1 MKVYK
6 RNGAEQDFCLDKIIN
21 AIKKANNAVSDDGK
35 LTDEQFDKVVATV
48 EKFLEPFD
56 TVKVEDIQDL
66 VEKALMK
73 HNRYEIAKAY
83 ILFRDK
89 KQNQKLYD
97 DVDEQVLAITKGES
111 AELRGD
117 NANKHIDV
125 NSSIRDYIAGT
136 ECKSLAQKM
145 LDKSIITAHKKGW
158 LHYHDMDYS
167 PVMPLHN
174 CFSGNTKVVT
184 EYGTLPFSSFKEGE
198 TITVLDYKG
207 VRRKAIVHLFEKQPF
222 NIVTL
227 VARGKNRKVEIE
239 CTADH
244 RWMLEDG
251 SITTS
256 LKVGDRIKR
265 FERHRNTITNEEQA
279 KYWCF
284 GFIVGDGCDHYN
296 LSHVRLCGYKNQYLE
311 NFKKAGCFYNL
322 TPDFGKDACPV
333 TSHFRKQDFLNSKGW
348 KFLNAEQKAFL
359 FEGLMAADHWGE
371 NSITT
376 SDERELNL
384 IKECA
389 PIAGYVISSIKEVTR
404 NTNYKENALQYEIRF
419 ISTMKENYG
428 YVVKCIK
435 PKYKDNRP
443 QQTYCVEEPETH
455 TFTLE
460 KGVVT
465 GNCDVFNIEDML
477 DNGFMMNDTKITRPR
492 RFSTAA
498 NLAAQVNLIISGSQ
512 YGGQTFSWAP
522 LAKYVESTR
531 VDCKIELLTILSVLP
546 KWLALILKPW
556 YNKMVEVMVK
566 RDVHV
571 GIKTY
576 QYQVLCHQ
584 SSNGQTP
591 FVSNVIN
598 LREAMGEREQKD
610 LAFIIEEILKRR
622 TKGVLDKLGKPM
634 PPLFPKLLYY
644 TCDGLNVKKG
654 DPYFYLTELA
664 AKCITVRMQPDIISE
679 KKNREVKKGQM
690 IPAMGCRSFLAPVW
704 EERRYPRNTMFYWQ
718 YVTSN
723 NIQYEG
729 APGRNIDFNRK
740 IEYSV
745 LPHSDA
751 NCEIAINFRGNT
763 GWLKETTDEEVVILQ
778 PIVYGRFNMGVVTIN
793 LPHCALS
800 AVKSVKDNNM
810 DSKYLKD
817 EFYRILDERLEICHK
832 ALLTRWESV
841 KNIKA
846 KNSPILWQHGAL
858 ARLNEDDTIGDWVV
872 KHEPAF
878 TSISL
883 GYVGLYETCM
893 ALTGES
899 NTSSKGQKTSSKILQ
914 YLNKKCEEWKE
925 EDHLGYSIYGTPEE
939 ALTYK
944 FASALAKDFGLI
956 EHITDKE
963 YVVNS
968 YHVDPREDIDAF
980 LKLKIEGQYLALS
993 SGGAVSYIE
1002 TPDMQKNPEAIISV
1016 IQYMHEHIMYA
1027 EVNTKLDTCYNCGYQ
1042 GELKMIKTENGDFR
1056 FVCPVCGCDDPD
1068 KQLVTRRI
1076 CGYMG
1081 VVNAGNVNKGRGDDI
1096 FNRTLHLD
1104 SESNI
1109 RYVGNMKPTPKS
1121 CLCS

>member
-35 LTDEQFDKVVATV
+35 LTDEQFDKVVSTV

-174 CFSGNTKVVT
+174 C
-184 EYGTLPFSSFKEGE
+184 
-198 TITVLDYKG
+198 
-207 VRRKAIVHLFEKQPF
+207 
-222 NIVTL
+222 
-227 VARGKNRKVEIE
+227 
-239 CTADH
+239 
-244 RWMLEDG
+244 
-251 SITTS
+251 
-256 LKVGDRIKR
+256 
-265 FERHRNTITNEEQA
+265 
-279 KYWCF
+279 
-284 GFIVGDGCDHYN
+284 
-296 LSHVRLCGYKNQYLE
+296 
-311 NFKKAGCFYNL
+311 
-322 TPDFGKDACPV
+322 
-333 TSHFRKQDFLNSKGW
+333 
-348 KFLNAEQKAFL
+348 
-359 FEGLMAADHWGE
+359 
-371 NSITT
+371 
-376 SDERELNL
+376 
-384 IKECA
+384 
-389 PIAGYVISSIKEVTR
+389 
-404 NTNYKENALQYEIRF
+404 
-419 ISTMKENYG
+419 
-428 YVVKCIK
+428 
-435 PKYKDNRP
+435 
-443 QQTYCVEEPETH
+443 
-455 TFTLE
+455 
-460 KGVVT
+460 
-465 GNCDVFNIEDML
+465 DVFNIEDML

-498 NLAAQVNLIISGSQ
+498 NLAAQINLIISGSQ

-531 VDCKIELLTILSVLP
+531 VDCKIELLSILSVLP
-546 KWLALILKPW
+546 KWFAFILKPW

-566 RDVHV
+566 RDIHV

-598 LREAMGEREQKD
+598 LREAIGEQEQKD

-690 IPAMGCRSFLAPVW
+690 IPCMGCRSFLAPIW
-704 EERRYPRNTMFYWQ
+704 EERRYPRNTKFYWQ

-745 LPHSDA
+745 LPHFDA
-751 NCEIAINFRGNT
+751 NCDIAINFRGNT
-763 GWLKETTDEEVVILQ
+763 GWLKETTDEEVVVLQ
-778 PIVYGRFNMGVVTIN
+778 PIVYGRFNMGVVTVN

-858 ARLNEDDTIGDWVV
+858 ARLDEEDTIGDWVM

-899 NTSSKGQKTSSKILQ
+899 NTSVKGQKTSSKILQ

-1002 TPDMQKNPEAIISV
+1002 TPDMQKNPEAIIVV
-1016 IQYMHEHIMYA
+1016 IQYIHEHIMYA

-1104 SESNI
+1104 SECNI
-1109 RYVGNMKPTPKS
+1109 RYVGNMKPIPKS

>member
-35 LTDEQFDKVVATV
+35 LTDEQFDKVVSTV

-89 KQNQKLYD
+89 KQNQKIYD

-174 CFSGNTKVVT
+174 C
-184 EYGTLPFSSFKEGE
+184 
-198 TITVLDYKG
+198 
-207 VRRKAIVHLFEKQPF
+207 
-222 NIVTL
+222 
-227 VARGKNRKVEIE
+227 
-239 CTADH
+239 
-244 RWMLEDG
+244 
-251 SITTS
+251 
-256 LKVGDRIKR
+256 
-265 FERHRNTITNEEQA
+265 
-279 KYWCF
+279 
-284 GFIVGDGCDHYN
+284 
-296 LSHVRLCGYKNQYLE
+296 
-311 NFKKAGCFYNL
+311 
-322 TPDFGKDACPV
+322 
-333 TSHFRKQDFLNSKGW
+333 
-348 KFLNAEQKAFL
+348 
-359 FEGLMAADHWGE
+359 
-371 NSITT
+371 
-376 SDERELNL
+376 
-384 IKECA
+384 
-389 PIAGYVISSIKEVTR
+389 
-404 NTNYKENALQYEIRF
+404 
-419 ISTMKENYG
+419 
-428 YVVKCIK
+428 
-435 PKYKDNRP
+435 
-443 QQTYCVEEPETH
+443 
-455 TFTLE
+455 
-460 KGVVT
+460 
-465 GNCDVFNIEDML
+465 DVFNIEDML

-498 NLAAQVNLIISGSQ
+498 NLAAQINLIISGSQ

-531 VDCKIELLTILSVLP
+531 VDCKIELLSILSVLP
-546 KWLALILKPW
+546 KWLAFILKPW

-566 RDVHV
+566 RDIHV

-690 IPAMGCRSFLAPVW
+690 IPCMGCRSFLAPIW
-704 EERRYPRNTMFYWQ
+704 EERRYPRNTKFYWQ

-745 LPHSDA
+745 LPHFDA
-751 NCEIAINFRGNT
+751 NCDIAINFRGNT
-763 GWLKETTDEEVVILQ
+763 GWLKETTDEEVVVLQ

-858 ARLNEDDTIGDWVV
+858 ARLDEEDTIGDWVM

-899 NTSSKGQKTSSKILQ
+899 NTSVKGQKTSSKILQ

-1002 TPDMQKNPEAIISV
+1002 TPDMQKNPEAIIVV
-1016 IQYMHEHIMYA
+1016 IQYIHEHIMYA

-1104 SESNI
+1104 SECNI
-1109 RYVGNMKPTPKS
+1109 RYVGNIKPIPKS

>member
-174 CFSGNTKVVT
+174 C
-184 EYGTLPFSSFKEGE
+184 
-198 TITVLDYKG
+198 
-207 VRRKAIVHLFEKQPF
+207 
-222 NIVTL
+222 
-227 VARGKNRKVEIE
+227 
-239 CTADH
+239 
-244 RWMLEDG
+244 
-251 SITTS
+251 
-256 LKVGDRIKR
+256 
-265 FERHRNTITNEEQA
+265 
-279 KYWCF
+279 
-284 GFIVGDGCDHYN
+284 
-296 LSHVRLCGYKNQYLE
+296 
-311 NFKKAGCFYNL
+311 
-322 TPDFGKDACPV
+322 
-333 TSHFRKQDFLNSKGW
+333 
-348 KFLNAEQKAFL
+348 
-359 FEGLMAADHWGE
+359 
-371 NSITT
+371 
-376 SDERELNL
+376 
-384 IKECA
+384 
-389 PIAGYVISSIKEVTR
+389 
-404 NTNYKENALQYEIRF
+404 
-419 ISTMKENYG
+419 
-428 YVVKCIK
+428 
-435 PKYKDNRP
+435 
-443 QQTYCVEEPETH
+443 
-455 TFTLE
+455 
-460 KGVVT
+460 
-465 GNCDVFNIEDML
+465 DVFNIEDML

-498 NLAAQVNLIISGSQ
+498 NLAAQINLIISGSQ

-546 KWLALILKPW
+546 KWLAFILKPW
-556 YNKMVEVMVK
+556 YNKMAEVMVK

-598 LREAMGEREQKD
+598 LREAMGEQEQKD

-690 IPAMGCRSFLAPVW
+690 IPCMGCRSFLAPIW
-704 EERRYPRNTMFYWQ
+704 EERRYPRSTKFYWQ

-745 LPHSDA
+745 LPHFDA

-858 ARLNEDDTIGDWVV
+858 ARLNEEDTIGDWVM

-899 NTSSKGQKTSSKILQ
+899 NTSAKGQKTSSKILQ

-980 LKLKIEGQYLALS
+980 LKLNIEGQYLALS

-1002 TPDMQKNPEAIISV
+1002 TPDMQRNPEAIISV

-1109 RYVGNMKPTPKS
+1109 RYVGNMKPIPKS

>member
-174 CFSGNTKVVT
+174 C
-184 EYGTLPFSSFKEGE
+184 
-198 TITVLDYKG
+198 
-207 VRRKAIVHLFEKQPF
+207 
-222 NIVTL
+222 
-227 VARGKNRKVEIE
+227 
-239 CTADH
+239 
-244 RWMLEDG
+244 
-251 SITTS
+251 
-256 LKVGDRIKR
+256 
-265 FERHRNTITNEEQA
+265 
-279 KYWCF
+279 
-284 GFIVGDGCDHYN
+284 
-296 LSHVRLCGYKNQYLE
+296 
-311 NFKKAGCFYNL
+311 
-322 TPDFGKDACPV
+322 
-333 TSHFRKQDFLNSKGW
+333 
-348 KFLNAEQKAFL
+348 
-359 FEGLMAADHWGE
+359 
-371 NSITT
+371 
-376 SDERELNL
+376 
-384 IKECA
+384 
-389 PIAGYVISSIKEVTR
+389 
-404 NTNYKENALQYEIRF
+404 
-419 ISTMKENYG
+419 
-428 YVVKCIK
+428 
-435 PKYKDNRP
+435 
-443 QQTYCVEEPETH
+443 
-455 TFTLE
+455 
-460 KGVVT
+460 
-465 GNCDVFNIEDML
+465 DVFNIEDML

-498 NLAAQVNLIISGSQ
+498 NLAAQINLIISGSQ

-546 KWLALILKPW
+546 KWLAFILKPW

-566 RDVHV
+566 RDIHV

-598 LREAMGEREQKD
+598 LREAMGEQEQKD

-690 IPAMGCRSFLAPVW
+690 IPCMGCRSFLAPIW
-704 EERRYPRNTMFYWQ
+704 EERRYSRNTKFYWQ

-763 GWLKETTDEEVVILQ
+763 GWLKETTDEEVVVLQ
-778 PIVYGRFNMGVVTIN
+778 PIVYGRFNMGVVTVN

-810 DSKYLKD
+810 DPKYLKD

-858 ARLNEDDTIGDWVV
+858 ARLDEDDTIGDWVM

-899 NTSSKGQKTSSKILQ
+899 NTSVKGQKTSSKILQ

-1002 TPDMQKNPEAIISV
+1002 TPDMQRNPEAIISV

-1109 RYVGNMKPTPKS
+1109 RYVGNIKPITKS

>member
-174 CFSGNTKVVT
+174 C
-184 EYGTLPFSSFKEGE
+184 
-198 TITVLDYKG
+198 
-207 VRRKAIVHLFEKQPF
+207 
-222 NIVTL
+222 
-227 VARGKNRKVEIE
+227 
-239 CTADH
+239 
-244 RWMLEDG
+244 
-251 SITTS
+251 
-256 LKVGDRIKR
+256 
-265 FERHRNTITNEEQA
+265 
-279 KYWCF
+279 
-284 GFIVGDGCDHYN
+284 
-296 LSHVRLCGYKNQYLE
+296 
-311 NFKKAGCFYNL
+311 
-322 TPDFGKDACPV
+322 
-333 TSHFRKQDFLNSKGW
+333 
-348 KFLNAEQKAFL
+348 
-359 FEGLMAADHWGE
+359 
-371 NSITT
+371 
-376 SDERELNL
+376 
-384 IKECA
+384 
-389 PIAGYVISSIKEVTR
+389 
-404 NTNYKENALQYEIRF
+404 
-419 ISTMKENYG
+419 
-428 YVVKCIK
+428 
-435 PKYKDNRP
+435 
-443 QQTYCVEEPETH
+443 
-455 TFTLE
+455 
-460 KGVVT
+460 
-465 GNCDVFNIEDML
+465 DVFNIEDML

-498 NLAAQVNLIISGSQ
+498 NLAAQINLIISGSQ

-531 VDCKIELLTILSVLP
+531 VDCKIELLSILSVLP
-546 KWLALILKPW
+546 KWLAFILKPW
-556 YNKMVEVMVK
+556 YSKMVEVMVK
-566 RDVHV
+566 RDIHV

-598 LREAMGEREQKD
+598 LREAMGEQEQKD

-690 IPAMGCRSFLAPVW
+690 IPCMGCRSFLAPIW
-704 EERRYPRNTMFYWQ
+704 EERRYPRSTKFYWQ

-745 LPHSDA
+745 LPHFDA

-778 PIVYGRFNMGVVTIN
+778 PIVYGRFNMGVVTVN

-858 ARLNEDDTIGDWVV
+858 ARLNEEDTIGDWVM

-899 NTSSKGQKTSSKILQ
+899 NTSVKGQKTSSKILQ

-1002 TPDMQKNPEAIISV
+1002 TPDMQKNPEAIVVV
-1016 IQYMHEHIMYA
+1016 IQYIHEHIMYA

-1104 SESNI
+1104 SECNI
-1109 RYVGNMKPTPKS
+1109 RYVGNMKPIPKS

>member
-174 CFSGNTKVVT
+174 C
-184 EYGTLPFSSFKEGE
+184 
-198 TITVLDYKG
+198 
-207 VRRKAIVHLFEKQPF
+207 
-222 NIVTL
+222 
-227 VARGKNRKVEIE
+227 
-239 CTADH
+239 
-244 RWMLEDG
+244 
-251 SITTS
+251 
-256 LKVGDRIKR
+256 
-265 FERHRNTITNEEQA
+265 
-279 KYWCF
+279 
-284 GFIVGDGCDHYN
+284 
-296 LSHVRLCGYKNQYLE
+296 
-311 NFKKAGCFYNL
+311 
-322 TPDFGKDACPV
+322 
-333 TSHFRKQDFLNSKGW
+333 
-348 KFLNAEQKAFL
+348 
-359 FEGLMAADHWGE
+359 
-371 NSITT
+371 
-376 SDERELNL
+376 
-384 IKECA
+384 
-389 PIAGYVISSIKEVTR
+389 
-404 NTNYKENALQYEIRF
+404 
-419 ISTMKENYG
+419 
-428 YVVKCIK
+428 
-435 PKYKDNRP
+435 
-443 QQTYCVEEPETH
+443 
-455 TFTLE
+455 
-460 KGVVT
+460 
-465 GNCDVFNIEDML
+465 DVFNIEDML

-498 NLAAQVNLIISGSQ
+498 NLAAQINLIISGSQ

-531 VDCKIELLTILSVLP
+531 VDCKIELLSILSVLP
-546 KWLALILKPW
+546 KWLAFILKPW

-566 RDVHV
+566 RDIHV

-690 IPAMGCRSFLAPVW
+690 IPCMGCRSFLAPIW
-704 EERRYPRNTMFYWQ
+704 EERRYPRNTKFYWQ

-729 APGRNIDFNRK
+729 APGRNIDFSRK
-740 IEYSV
+740 LEYGY
-745 LPHSDA
+745 LPSYDA

-763 GWLKETTDEEVVILQ
+763 GWLKETTDEEVVVLQ
-778 PIVYGRFNMGVVTIN
+778 PIVYGRFNMGVVTVN

-858 ARLNEDDTIGDWVV
+858 ARLDEEDTIGDWVM

-899 NTSSKGQKTSSKILQ
+899 NTSVKGQKTSSKILQ

-1002 TPDMQKNPEAIISV
+1002 TPDMQKNPEAIIVV
-1016 IQYMHEHIMYA
+1016 IQYIHEHIMYA

-1068 KQLVTRRI
+1068 KHLVT
-1076 CGYMG
+1076 
-1081 VVNAGNVNKGRGDDI
+1081 
-1096 FNRTLHLD
+1096 
-1104 SESNI
+1104 S
-1109 RYVGNMKPTPKS
+1109 
-1121 CLCS
+1121 

>member
-174 CFSGNTKVVT
+174 C
-184 EYGTLPFSSFKEGE
+184 
-198 TITVLDYKG
+198 
-207 VRRKAIVHLFEKQPF
+207 
-222 NIVTL
+222 
-227 VARGKNRKVEIE
+227 
-239 CTADH
+239 
-244 RWMLEDG
+244 
-251 SITTS
+251 
-256 LKVGDRIKR
+256 
-265 FERHRNTITNEEQA
+265 
-279 KYWCF
+279 
-284 GFIVGDGCDHYN
+284 
-296 LSHVRLCGYKNQYLE
+296 
-311 NFKKAGCFYNL
+311 
-322 TPDFGKDACPV
+322 
-333 TSHFRKQDFLNSKGW
+333 
-348 KFLNAEQKAFL
+348 
-359 FEGLMAADHWGE
+359 
-371 NSITT
+371 
-376 SDERELNL
+376 
-384 IKECA
+384 
-389 PIAGYVISSIKEVTR
+389 
-404 NTNYKENALQYEIRF
+404 
-419 ISTMKENYG
+419 
-428 YVVKCIK
+428 
-435 PKYKDNRP
+435 
-443 QQTYCVEEPETH
+443 
-455 TFTLE
+455 
-460 KGVVT
+460 
-465 GNCDVFNIEDML
+465 DVFNIEDML

-498 NLAAQVNLIISGSQ
+498 NLAAQINLIISGSQ

-531 VDCKIELLTILSVLP
+531 VDCKIELLSILSVLP
-546 KWLALILKPW
+546 KWFAFILKPW

-566 RDVHV
+566 RDIHV

-598 LREAMGEREQKD
+598 LREAMGEQEQKD

-690 IPAMGCRSFLAPVW
+690 IPCMGCRSFLSAIW
-704 EERRYPRNTMFYWQ
+704 EERRYPRSTKFYWQ

-745 LPHSDA
+745 LPHFDA

-763 GWLKETTDEEVVILQ
+763 GWLKEMTDEEVVVLQ

-858 ARLNEDDTIGDWVV
+858 ARLNEEDTIGDWVM

-899 NTSSKGQKTSSKILQ
+899 NTSVKGQKTSSKILQ

-963 YVVNS
+963 YIVNS

-980 LKLKIEGQYLALS
+980 LKLNIEGQYLALS

-1002 TPDMQKNPEAIISV
+1002 TPDMQRNPEAIISV

-1109 RYVGNMKPTPKS
+1109 RYVGNMKPIPKS

>member
-174 CFSGNTKVVT
+174 C
-184 EYGTLPFSSFKEGE
+184 
-198 TITVLDYKG
+198 
-207 VRRKAIVHLFEKQPF
+207 
-222 NIVTL
+222 
-227 VARGKNRKVEIE
+227 
-239 CTADH
+239 
-244 RWMLEDG
+244 
-251 SITTS
+251 
-256 LKVGDRIKR
+256 
-265 FERHRNTITNEEQA
+265 
-279 KYWCF
+279 
-284 GFIVGDGCDHYN
+284 
-296 LSHVRLCGYKNQYLE
+296 
-311 NFKKAGCFYNL
+311 
-322 TPDFGKDACPV
+322 
-333 TSHFRKQDFLNSKGW
+333 
-348 KFLNAEQKAFL
+348 
-359 FEGLMAADHWGE
+359 
-371 NSITT
+371 
-376 SDERELNL
+376 
-384 IKECA
+384 
-389 PIAGYVISSIKEVTR
+389 
-404 NTNYKENALQYEIRF
+404 
-419 ISTMKENYG
+419 
-428 YVVKCIK
+428 
-435 PKYKDNRP
+435 
-443 QQTYCVEEPETH
+443 
-455 TFTLE
+455 
-460 KGVVT
+460 
-465 GNCDVFNIEDML
+465 DVFNIEDML

-498 NLAAQVNLIISGSQ
+498 NLAAQINLIISGSQ

-531 VDCKIELLTILSVLP
+531 VDCKIELLSILSVLP
-546 KWLALILKPW
+546 KWFAFILKPW

-566 RDVHV
+566 RDIHV

-598 LREAMGEREQKD
+598 LREAMGELEQKD

-858 ARLNEDDTIGDWVV
+858 ARLNEDDTIGDWVM

-963 YVVNS
+963 YIVNS

-1002 TPDMQKNPEAIISV
+1002 TSDMQKNPEAIISV
-1016 IQYMHEHIMYA
+1016 IQYMHDHIMYA

>member
-174 CFSGNTKVVT
+174 C
-184 EYGTLPFSSFKEGE
+184 
-198 TITVLDYKG
+198 
-207 VRRKAIVHLFEKQPF
+207 
-222 NIVTL
+222 
-227 VARGKNRKVEIE
+227 
-239 CTADH
+239 
-244 RWMLEDG
+244 
-251 SITTS
+251 
-256 LKVGDRIKR
+256 
-265 FERHRNTITNEEQA
+265 
-279 KYWCF
+279 
-284 GFIVGDGCDHYN
+284 
-296 LSHVRLCGYKNQYLE
+296 
-311 NFKKAGCFYNL
+311 
-322 TPDFGKDACPV
+322 
-333 TSHFRKQDFLNSKGW
+333 
-348 KFLNAEQKAFL
+348 
-359 FEGLMAADHWGE
+359 
-371 NSITT
+371 
-376 SDERELNL
+376 
-384 IKECA
+384 
-389 PIAGYVISSIKEVTR
+389 
-404 NTNYKENALQYEIRF
+404 
-419 ISTMKENYG
+419 
-428 YVVKCIK
+428 
-435 PKYKDNRP
+435 
-443 QQTYCVEEPETH
+443 
-455 TFTLE
+455 
-460 KGVVT
+460 
-465 GNCDVFNIEDML
+465 DVFNIEDML

-498 NLAAQVNLIISGSQ
+498 NLAAQINLIISGSQ

-598 LREAMGEREQKD
+598 LREAMGELEQKD

-858 ARLNEDDTIGDWVV
+858 ARLNEDDTIGDWVM

-963 YVVNS
+963 YIVNS

-1002 TPDMQKNPEAIISV
+1002 TSDMQKNPEAIISV
-1016 IQYMHEHIMYA
+1016 IQYMHDHIMYA

>member
-174 CFSGNTKVVT
+174 C
-184 EYGTLPFSSFKEGE
+184 
-198 TITVLDYKG
+198 
-207 VRRKAIVHLFEKQPF
+207 
-222 NIVTL
+222 
-227 VARGKNRKVEIE
+227 
-239 CTADH
+239 
-244 RWMLEDG
+244 
-251 SITTS
+251 
-256 LKVGDRIKR
+256 
-265 FERHRNTITNEEQA
+265 
-279 KYWCF
+279 
-284 GFIVGDGCDHYN
+284 
-296 LSHVRLCGYKNQYLE
+296 
-311 NFKKAGCFYNL
+311 
-322 TPDFGKDACPV
+322 
-333 TSHFRKQDFLNSKGW
+333 
-348 KFLNAEQKAFL
+348 
-359 FEGLMAADHWGE
+359 
-371 NSITT
+371 
-376 SDERELNL
+376 
-384 IKECA
+384 
-389 PIAGYVISSIKEVTR
+389 
-404 NTNYKENALQYEIRF
+404 
-419 ISTMKENYG
+419 
-428 YVVKCIK
+428 
-435 PKYKDNRP
+435 
-443 QQTYCVEEPETH
+443 
-455 TFTLE
+455 
-460 KGVVT
+460 
-465 GNCDVFNIEDML
+465 DVFNIEDML

-498 NLAAQVNLIISGSQ
+498 NLAAQINLIISGSQ

-531 VDCKIELLTILSVLP
+531 VDCKIELLSILSVLP
-546 KWLALILKPW
+546 KWFAFILKPW

-598 LREAMGEREQKD
+598 LREAMGEQEQKD

-690 IPAMGCRSFLAPVW
+690 IPCMGCRSFLAPIW
-704 EERRYPRNTMFYWQ
+704 EERRYPRNTKFYWQ

-858 ARLNEDDTIGDWVV
+858 ARLNEEDTIGDWVM

-899 NTSSKGQKTSSKILQ
+899 NTSAKGQKTSSKILQ

-1002 TPDMQKNPEAIISV
+1002 TPDMQKNPEAIVVV
-1016 IQYMHEHIMYA
+1016 IQYIHEHIMYA

-1104 SESNI
+1104 SECNI
-1109 RYVGNMKPTPKS
+1109 RYVGNMKPIPKS

>member
-174 CFSGNTKVVT
+174 C
-184 EYGTLPFSSFKEGE
+184 
-198 TITVLDYKG
+198 
-207 VRRKAIVHLFEKQPF
+207 
-222 NIVTL
+222 
-227 VARGKNRKVEIE
+227 
-239 CTADH
+239 
-244 RWMLEDG
+244 
-251 SITTS
+251 
-256 LKVGDRIKR
+256 
-265 FERHRNTITNEEQA
+265 
-279 KYWCF
+279 
-284 GFIVGDGCDHYN
+284 
-296 LSHVRLCGYKNQYLE
+296 
-311 NFKKAGCFYNL
+311 
-322 TPDFGKDACPV
+322 
-333 TSHFRKQDFLNSKGW
+333 
-348 KFLNAEQKAFL
+348 
-359 FEGLMAADHWGE
+359 
-371 NSITT
+371 
-376 SDERELNL
+376 
-384 IKECA
+384 
-389 PIAGYVISSIKEVTR
+389 
-404 NTNYKENALQYEIRF
+404 
-419 ISTMKENYG
+419 
-428 YVVKCIK
+428 
-435 PKYKDNRP
+435 
-443 QQTYCVEEPETH
+443 
-455 TFTLE
+455 
-460 KGVVT
+460 
-465 GNCDVFNIEDML
+465 DVFNIEDML

-498 NLAAQVNLIISGSQ
+498 NLAAQINLIISGSQ

-531 VDCKIELLTILSVLP
+531 VDCKIELLSILSVLP
-546 KWLALILKPW
+546 KWFAFILKPW

-690 IPAMGCRSFLAPVW
+690 IPCMGCRSFLAPIW
-704 EERRYPRNTMFYWQ
+704 EERRYSRNTKFYWQ

-832 ALLTRWESV
+832 ALLTRWESI

-858 ARLNEDDTIGDWVV
+858 ARLNEEDTIGDWVM

-899 NTSSKGQKTSSKILQ
+899 NTSAKGQKTSSKILQ

-1002 TPDMQKNPEAIISV
+1002 TPDMQKNPEAIVVV
-1016 IQYMHEHIMYA
+1016 IQYIHEHIMYA

-1104 SESNI
+1104 SECNI
-1109 RYVGNMKPTPKS
+1109 RYVGNMKPIPKS

>member
-35 LTDEQFDKVVATV
+35 LTDEQFDKVVSTV

-174 CFSGNTKVVT
+174 C
-184 EYGTLPFSSFKEGE
+184 
-198 TITVLDYKG
+198 
-207 VRRKAIVHLFEKQPF
+207 
-222 NIVTL
+222 
-227 VARGKNRKVEIE
+227 
-239 CTADH
+239 
-244 RWMLEDG
+244 
-251 SITTS
+251 
-256 LKVGDRIKR
+256 
-265 FERHRNTITNEEQA
+265 
-279 KYWCF
+279 
-284 GFIVGDGCDHYN
+284 
-296 LSHVRLCGYKNQYLE
+296 
-311 NFKKAGCFYNL
+311 
-322 TPDFGKDACPV
+322 
-333 TSHFRKQDFLNSKGW
+333 
-348 KFLNAEQKAFL
+348 
-359 FEGLMAADHWGE
+359 
-371 NSITT
+371 
-376 SDERELNL
+376 
-384 IKECA
+384 
-389 PIAGYVISSIKEVTR
+389 
-404 NTNYKENALQYEIRF
+404 
-419 ISTMKENYG
+419 
-428 YVVKCIK
+428 
-435 PKYKDNRP
+435 
-443 QQTYCVEEPETH
+443 
-455 TFTLE
+455 
-460 KGVVT
+460 
-465 GNCDVFNIEDML
+465 DVFNIEDML

-498 NLAAQVNLIISGSQ
+498 NLAAQINLIISGSQ

-531 VDCKIELLTILSVLP
+531 VDCKIELLSILSVLP
-546 KWLALILKPW
+546 KWLAFILKPW

-566 RDVHV
+566 RDIHV

-598 LREAMGEREQKD
+598 LREAMGEQEQKD

-690 IPAMGCRSFLAPVW
+690 IPCMGCRSFLAPIW
-704 EERRYPRNTMFYWQ
+704 EERRYPRNTKFYWQ

-745 LPHSDA
+745 LPHFDA
-751 NCEIAINFRGNT
+751 NCDIAINFRGNT
-763 GWLKETTDEEVVILQ
+763 GWLKETTDEEVVVLQ
-778 PIVYGRFNMGVVTIN
+778 PIVYGRFNMGVVTVN

-858 ARLNEDDTIGDWVV
+858 ARLDEEDTIGDWVM

-899 NTSSKGQKTSSKILQ
+899 NTSVKGQKTSSKILQ
-914 YLNKKCEEWKE
+914 YLNNKCEEWKE

-1002 TPDMQKNPEAIISV
+1002 TPDMQKNPEAIIVV
-1016 IQYMHEHIMYA
+1016 IQYIHEHIMYA

-1104 SESNI
+1104 SECNI
-1109 RYVGNMKPTPKS
+1109 RYVGNMKPIPKS

>member
-174 CFSGNTKVVT
+174 C
-184 EYGTLPFSSFKEGE
+184 
-198 TITVLDYKG
+198 
-207 VRRKAIVHLFEKQPF
+207 
-222 NIVTL
+222 
-227 VARGKNRKVEIE
+227 
-239 CTADH
+239 
-244 RWMLEDG
+244 
-251 SITTS
+251 
-256 LKVGDRIKR
+256 
-265 FERHRNTITNEEQA
+265 
-279 KYWCF
+279 
-284 GFIVGDGCDHYN
+284 
-296 LSHVRLCGYKNQYLE
+296 
-311 NFKKAGCFYNL
+311 
-322 TPDFGKDACPV
+322 
-333 TSHFRKQDFLNSKGW
+333 
-348 KFLNAEQKAFL
+348 
-359 FEGLMAADHWGE
+359 
-371 NSITT
+371 
-376 SDERELNL
+376 
-384 IKECA
+384 
-389 PIAGYVISSIKEVTR
+389 
-404 NTNYKENALQYEIRF
+404 
-419 ISTMKENYG
+419 
-428 YVVKCIK
+428 
-435 PKYKDNRP
+435 
-443 QQTYCVEEPETH
+443 
-455 TFTLE
+455 
-460 KGVVT
+460 
-465 GNCDVFNIEDML
+465 DVFNIEDML

-498 NLAAQVNLIISGSQ
+498 NLAAQINLIISGSQ

-531 VDCKIELLTILSVLP
+531 VDCKIELLSILSVLP
-546 KWLALILKPW
+546 KWFAFILKPW

-690 IPAMGCRSFLAPVW
+690 IPCMGCRSFLAPIW
-704 EERRYPRNTMFYWQ
+704 EERRYPRNTKFYWQ

-858 ARLNEDDTIGDWVV
+858 ARLDEEDTIGDWVM

-899 NTSSKGQKTSSKILQ
+899 NTSVKGQKTSSKILQ

-944 FASALAKDFGLI
+944 FASAIAKDFGLI

-1002 TPDMQKNPEAIISV
+1002 TPDMQKNPEAIVVV
-1016 IQYMHEHIMYA
+1016 IQYIHEHIMYA

-1104 SESNI
+1104 SECNI
-1109 RYVGNMKPTPKS
+1109 RYVGNMKPIPKS

>member
-174 CFSGNTKVVT
+174 C
-184 EYGTLPFSSFKEGE
+184 
-198 TITVLDYKG
+198 
-207 VRRKAIVHLFEKQPF
+207 
-222 NIVTL
+222 
-227 VARGKNRKVEIE
+227 
-239 CTADH
+239 
-244 RWMLEDG
+244 
-251 SITTS
+251 
-256 LKVGDRIKR
+256 
-265 FERHRNTITNEEQA
+265 
-279 KYWCF
+279 
-284 GFIVGDGCDHYN
+284 
-296 LSHVRLCGYKNQYLE
+296 
-311 NFKKAGCFYNL
+311 
-322 TPDFGKDACPV
+322 
-333 TSHFRKQDFLNSKGW
+333 
-348 KFLNAEQKAFL
+348 
-359 FEGLMAADHWGE
+359 
-371 NSITT
+371 
-376 SDERELNL
+376 
-384 IKECA
+384 
-389 PIAGYVISSIKEVTR
+389 
-404 NTNYKENALQYEIRF
+404 
-419 ISTMKENYG
+419 
-428 YVVKCIK
+428 
-435 PKYKDNRP
+435 
-443 QQTYCVEEPETH
+443 
-455 TFTLE
+455 
-460 KGVVT
+460 
-465 GNCDVFNIEDML
+465 DVFNIEDML

-498 NLAAQVNLIISGSQ
+498 NLAAQINLIISGSQ

-531 VDCKIELLTILSVLP
+531 VDCKIELLSILSVLP
-546 KWLALILKPW
+546 KWFAFILKPW

-566 RDVHV
+566 RDIHV

-598 LREAMGEREQKD
+598 LREAMGEQEQKD

-704 EERRYPRNTMFYWQ
+704 EERRYPRSTKFYWQ

-745 LPHSDA
+745 LPHFDA

-763 GWLKETTDEEVVILQ
+763 GWLKEMTDEEVVVLQ

-858 ARLNEDDTIGDWVV
+858 ARLNEEDTIGDWVM

-899 NTSSKGQKTSSKILQ
+899 NTSVKGQKTSSKILQ

-963 YVVNS
+963 YIVNS

-980 LKLKIEGQYLALS
+980 LKLNIEGQYLALS

-1016 IQYMHEHIMYA
+1016 IQYMHDHIMYA

>member
-35 LTDEQFDKVVATV
+35 LTDEQFDKVVSTV

-174 CFSGNTKVVT
+174 C
-184 EYGTLPFSSFKEGE
+184 
-198 TITVLDYKG
+198 
-207 VRRKAIVHLFEKQPF
+207 
-222 NIVTL
+222 
-227 VARGKNRKVEIE
+227 
-239 CTADH
+239 
-244 RWMLEDG
+244 
-251 SITTS
+251 
-256 LKVGDRIKR
+256 
-265 FERHRNTITNEEQA
+265 
-279 KYWCF
+279 
-284 GFIVGDGCDHYN
+284 
-296 LSHVRLCGYKNQYLE
+296 
-311 NFKKAGCFYNL
+311 
-322 TPDFGKDACPV
+322 
-333 TSHFRKQDFLNSKGW
+333 
-348 KFLNAEQKAFL
+348 
-359 FEGLMAADHWGE
+359 
-371 NSITT
+371 
-376 SDERELNL
+376 
-384 IKECA
+384 
-389 PIAGYVISSIKEVTR
+389 
-404 NTNYKENALQYEIRF
+404 
-419 ISTMKENYG
+419 
-428 YVVKCIK
+428 
-435 PKYKDNRP
+435 
-443 QQTYCVEEPETH
+443 
-455 TFTLE
+455 
-460 KGVVT
+460 
-465 GNCDVFNIEDML
+465 DVFNIEDML

-498 NLAAQVNLIISGSQ
+498 NLAAQINLIISGSQ

-546 KWLALILKPW
+546 KWLAFILKPW

-566 RDVHV
+566 RDIHV

-690 IPAMGCRSFLAPVW
+690 IPCMGCRSFLAPIW
-704 EERRYPRNTMFYWQ
+704 EERRYPRNTKFYWQ

-745 LPHSDA
+745 LPHFDA
-751 NCEIAINFRGNT
+751 NCDIAINFRGNT

-858 ARLNEDDTIGDWVV
+858 ARLDEEDTIGDWVM

-899 NTSSKGQKTSSKILQ
+899 NTSVKGQKTSSKILQ

-1002 TPDMQKNPEAIISV
+1002 TPDMQKNPEAIIVV
-1016 IQYMHEHIMYA
+1016 IQYIHEHIMYA

-1104 SESNI
+1104 SECNI
-1109 RYVGNMKPTPKS
+1109 RYVGNMKPIPKS

>member
-174 CFSGNTKVVT
+174 C
-184 EYGTLPFSSFKEGE
+184 
-198 TITVLDYKG
+198 
-207 VRRKAIVHLFEKQPF
+207 
-222 NIVTL
+222 
-227 VARGKNRKVEIE
+227 
-239 CTADH
+239 
-244 RWMLEDG
+244 
-251 SITTS
+251 
-256 LKVGDRIKR
+256 
-265 FERHRNTITNEEQA
+265 
-279 KYWCF
+279 
-284 GFIVGDGCDHYN
+284 
-296 LSHVRLCGYKNQYLE
+296 
-311 NFKKAGCFYNL
+311 
-322 TPDFGKDACPV
+322 
-333 TSHFRKQDFLNSKGW
+333 
-348 KFLNAEQKAFL
+348 
-359 FEGLMAADHWGE
+359 
-371 NSITT
+371 
-376 SDERELNL
+376 
-384 IKECA
+384 
-389 PIAGYVISSIKEVTR
+389 
-404 NTNYKENALQYEIRF
+404 
-419 ISTMKENYG
+419 
-428 YVVKCIK
+428 
-435 PKYKDNRP
+435 
-443 QQTYCVEEPETH
+443 
-455 TFTLE
+455 
-460 KGVVT
+460 
-465 GNCDVFNIEDML
+465 DVFNIEDML

-498 NLAAQVNLIISGSQ
+498 NLAAQINLIISGSQ

-531 VDCKIELLTILSVLP
+531 VDCKIELLSILSVLP
-546 KWLALILKPW
+546 KWFAFILKPW

-566 RDVHV
+566 RDIHV

-690 IPAMGCRSFLAPVW
+690 IPCMGCRSFLAPIW
-704 EERRYPRNTMFYWQ
+704 EERRYPRSTKFYWQ

-745 LPHSDA
+745 LPHFDA

-763 GWLKETTDEEVVILQ
+763 GWLKETTDEEVVVLQ
-778 PIVYGRFNMGVVTIN
+778 PIVYGRFNMGVVTVN

-858 ARLNEDDTIGDWVV
+858 ARLNEDDTIGDWVM

-899 NTSSKGQKTSSKILQ
+899 NTSVKGQKTSSKILQ

-1002 TPDMQKNPEAIISV
+1002 TPDMQRNPEAIISV

-1042 GELKMIKTENGDFR
+1042 GELEMVKTENGDFR

-1109 RYVGNMKPTPKS
+1109 RYVGNMKPIPKS

>member
-35 LTDEQFDKVVATV
+35 LTDEQFDKVVSTV

-174 CFSGNTKVVT
+174 C
-184 EYGTLPFSSFKEGE
+184 
-198 TITVLDYKG
+198 
-207 VRRKAIVHLFEKQPF
+207 
-222 NIVTL
+222 
-227 VARGKNRKVEIE
+227 
-239 CTADH
+239 
-244 RWMLEDG
+244 
-251 SITTS
+251 
-256 LKVGDRIKR
+256 
-265 FERHRNTITNEEQA
+265 
-279 KYWCF
+279 
-284 GFIVGDGCDHYN
+284 
-296 LSHVRLCGYKNQYLE
+296 
-311 NFKKAGCFYNL
+311 
-322 TPDFGKDACPV
+322 
-333 TSHFRKQDFLNSKGW
+333 
-348 KFLNAEQKAFL
+348 
-359 FEGLMAADHWGE
+359 
-371 NSITT
+371 
-376 SDERELNL
+376 
-384 IKECA
+384 
-389 PIAGYVISSIKEVTR
+389 
-404 NTNYKENALQYEIRF
+404 
-419 ISTMKENYG
+419 
-428 YVVKCIK
+428 
-435 PKYKDNRP
+435 
-443 QQTYCVEEPETH
+443 
-455 TFTLE
+455 
-460 KGVVT
+460 
-465 GNCDVFNIEDML
+465 DVFNIEDML

-498 NLAAQVNLIISGSQ
+498 NLAAQINLIISGSQ

-531 VDCKIELLTILSVLP
+531 VDCKIELLSILSVLP
-546 KWLALILKPW
+546 KWLAFILKPW

-566 RDVHV
+566 RDIHV

-598 LREAMGEREQKD
+598 LREAMGEQEQKD

-690 IPAMGCRSFLAPVW
+690 IPCMGCRSFLAPIW
-704 EERRYPRNTMFYWQ
+704 EERRYPRNTKFYWQ

-745 LPHSDA
+745 LPHFDA
-751 NCEIAINFRGNT
+751 NCDIAINFRGNT
-763 GWLKETTDEEVVILQ
+763 GWLKETTDEEVVVLQ
-778 PIVYGRFNMGVVTIN
+778 PIVYGRFNMGVVTVN

-858 ARLNEDDTIGDWVV
+858 ARLNEEDTIGDWVM

-899 NTSSKGQKTSSKILQ
+899 NTSAKGQKTSSKILQ

-1002 TPDMQKNPEAIISV
+1002 TPDMQKNPEAIVVV
-1016 IQYMHEHIMYA
+1016 IQYIHEHIMYA

-1104 SESNI
+1104 SECNI
-1109 RYVGNMKPTPKS
+1109 RYVGNMKPIPKS

>member
-174 CFSGNTKVVT
+174 C
-184 EYGTLPFSSFKEGE
+184 
-198 TITVLDYKG
+198 
-207 VRRKAIVHLFEKQPF
+207 
-222 NIVTL
+222 
-227 VARGKNRKVEIE
+227 
-239 CTADH
+239 
-244 RWMLEDG
+244 
-251 SITTS
+251 
-256 LKVGDRIKR
+256 
-265 FERHRNTITNEEQA
+265 
-279 KYWCF
+279 
-284 GFIVGDGCDHYN
+284 
-296 LSHVRLCGYKNQYLE
+296 
-311 NFKKAGCFYNL
+311 
-322 TPDFGKDACPV
+322 
-333 TSHFRKQDFLNSKGW
+333 
-348 KFLNAEQKAFL
+348 
-359 FEGLMAADHWGE
+359 
-371 NSITT
+371 
-376 SDERELNL
+376 
-384 IKECA
+384 
-389 PIAGYVISSIKEVTR
+389 
-404 NTNYKENALQYEIRF
+404 
-419 ISTMKENYG
+419 
-428 YVVKCIK
+428 
-435 PKYKDNRP
+435 
-443 QQTYCVEEPETH
+443 
-455 TFTLE
+455 
-460 KGVVT
+460 
-465 GNCDVFNIEDML
+465 DVFNIEDML

-498 NLAAQVNLIISGSQ
+498 NLAAQINLIISGSQ

-566 RDVHV
+566 RDIHV

-690 IPAMGCRSFLAPVW
+690 IPCMGCRSFLAPIW
-704 EERRYPRNTMFYWQ
+704 EERRYPRNTKFYWQ

-858 ARLNEDDTIGDWVV
+858 ARLNEEDTIGDWVM

-899 NTSSKGQKTSSKILQ
+899 NTSAKGQKTSSKILQ

-1002 TPDMQKNPEAIISV
+1002 TPDMQKNPEAIVVV
-1016 IQYMHEHIMYA
+1016 IQYIHEHIMYA

-1104 SESNI
+1104 SECNI
-1109 RYVGNMKPTPKS
+1109 RYVGNMKPIPKS

>member
-35 LTDEQFDKVVATV
+35 LTDEQFDKVVSTV

-174 CFSGNTKVVT
+174 C
-184 EYGTLPFSSFKEGE
+184 
-198 TITVLDYKG
+198 
-207 VRRKAIVHLFEKQPF
+207 
-222 NIVTL
+222 
-227 VARGKNRKVEIE
+227 
-239 CTADH
+239 
-244 RWMLEDG
+244 
-251 SITTS
+251 
-256 LKVGDRIKR
+256 
-265 FERHRNTITNEEQA
+265 
-279 KYWCF
+279 
-284 GFIVGDGCDHYN
+284 
-296 LSHVRLCGYKNQYLE
+296 
-311 NFKKAGCFYNL
+311 
-322 TPDFGKDACPV
+322 
-333 TSHFRKQDFLNSKGW
+333 
-348 KFLNAEQKAFL
+348 
-359 FEGLMAADHWGE
+359 
-371 NSITT
+371 
-376 SDERELNL
+376 
-384 IKECA
+384 
-389 PIAGYVISSIKEVTR
+389 
-404 NTNYKENALQYEIRF
+404 
-419 ISTMKENYG
+419 
-428 YVVKCIK
+428 
-435 PKYKDNRP
+435 
-443 QQTYCVEEPETH
+443 
-455 TFTLE
+455 
-460 KGVVT
+460 
-465 GNCDVFNIEDML
+465 DVFNIEDML

-498 NLAAQVNLIISGSQ
+498 NLAAQINLIISGSQ

-531 VDCKIELLTILSVLP
+531 VDCKIELLSILSVLP
-546 KWLALILKPW
+546 KWFAFILKPW

-690 IPAMGCRSFLAPVW
+690 IPCMGCRSFLAPIW
-704 EERRYPRNTMFYWQ
+704 EERRYSRNTKFYWQ

-778 PIVYGRFNMGVVTIN
+778 PIVYGRFNMGVVTVN

-858 ARLNEDDTIGDWVV
+858 ARLNEDDTIGDWVM

-899 NTSSKGQKTSSKILQ
+899 NTSAKGQKTSSKILQ

-1002 TPDMQKNPEAIISV
+1002 TPDMQKNPEAIVVV
-1016 IQYMHEHIMYA
+1016 IQYIHEHIMYA

-1104 SESNI
+1104 SECNI
-1109 RYVGNMKPTPKS
+1109 RYVGNMKPIPKN

>member
-174 CFSGNTKVVT
+174 C
-184 EYGTLPFSSFKEGE
+184 
-198 TITVLDYKG
+198 
-207 VRRKAIVHLFEKQPF
+207 
-222 NIVTL
+222 
-227 VARGKNRKVEIE
+227 
-239 CTADH
+239 
-244 RWMLEDG
+244 
-251 SITTS
+251 
-256 LKVGDRIKR
+256 
-265 FERHRNTITNEEQA
+265 
-279 KYWCF
+279 
-284 GFIVGDGCDHYN
+284 
-296 LSHVRLCGYKNQYLE
+296 
-311 NFKKAGCFYNL
+311 
-322 TPDFGKDACPV
+322 
-333 TSHFRKQDFLNSKGW
+333 
-348 KFLNAEQKAFL
+348 
-359 FEGLMAADHWGE
+359 
-371 NSITT
+371 
-376 SDERELNL
+376 
-384 IKECA
+384 
-389 PIAGYVISSIKEVTR
+389 
-404 NTNYKENALQYEIRF
+404 
-419 ISTMKENYG
+419 
-428 YVVKCIK
+428 
-435 PKYKDNRP
+435 
-443 QQTYCVEEPETH
+443 
-455 TFTLE
+455 
-460 KGVVT
+460 
-465 GNCDVFNIEDML
+465 DVFNIEDML

-498 NLAAQVNLIISGSQ
+498 NLAAQINLIISGSQ

-740 IEYSV
+740 IEYGY
-745 LPHSDA
+745 LPSFDA

-899 NTSSKGQKTSSKILQ
+899 NTSVKGQKTSSKILQ

-1016 IQYMHEHIMYA
+1016 IQYMHDHIMYA

-1104 SESNI
+1104 SENNI
-1109 RYVGNMKPTPKS
+1109 RYVGNMKPIPKR

>member
-35 LTDEQFDKVVATV
+35 LTDEQFDKVVSTV

-174 CFSGNTKVVT
+174 C
-184 EYGTLPFSSFKEGE
+184 
-198 TITVLDYKG
+198 
-207 VRRKAIVHLFEKQPF
+207 
-222 NIVTL
+222 
-227 VARGKNRKVEIE
+227 
-239 CTADH
+239 
-244 RWMLEDG
+244 
-251 SITTS
+251 
-256 LKVGDRIKR
+256 
-265 FERHRNTITNEEQA
+265 
-279 KYWCF
+279 
-284 GFIVGDGCDHYN
+284 
-296 LSHVRLCGYKNQYLE
+296 
-311 NFKKAGCFYNL
+311 
-322 TPDFGKDACPV
+322 
-333 TSHFRKQDFLNSKGW
+333 
-348 KFLNAEQKAFL
+348 
-359 FEGLMAADHWGE
+359 
-371 NSITT
+371 
-376 SDERELNL
+376 
-384 IKECA
+384 
-389 PIAGYVISSIKEVTR
+389 
-404 NTNYKENALQYEIRF
+404 
-419 ISTMKENYG
+419 
-428 YVVKCIK
+428 
-435 PKYKDNRP
+435 
-443 QQTYCVEEPETH
+443 
-455 TFTLE
+455 
-460 KGVVT
+460 
-465 GNCDVFNIEDML
+465 DVFNIEDML

-498 NLAAQVNLIISGSQ
+498 NLAAQINLIISGSQ

-531 VDCKIELLTILSVLP
+531 VDCKIELLSILSVLP
-546 KWLALILKPW
+546 KWFAFILKPW

-566 RDVHV
+566 RDIHV

-598 LREAMGEREQKD
+598 LREAMGEQEQKD

-690 IPAMGCRSFLAPVW
+690 IPCMGCRSFLAPIW
-704 EERRYPRNTMFYWQ
+704 EERRYPRSTKFYWQ

-745 LPHSDA
+745 LPHFDA

-763 GWLKETTDEEVVILQ
+763 GWLKETTDEEVVVLQ
-778 PIVYGRFNMGVVTIN
+778 PIVYGRFNMGVVTVN

-858 ARLNEDDTIGDWVV
+858 ARLNEDDTIGDWVM

-899 NTSSKGQKTSSKILQ
+899 NTSVKGQKTSSKILQ

-980 LKLKIEGQYLALS
+980 LKLNIEGQYLALS

-1002 TPDMQKNPEAIISV
+1002 TPDMQRNPEAIISV

-1109 RYVGNMKPTPKS
+1109 RYVGNMKPITKS

>member
-174 CFSGNTKVVT
+174 C
-184 EYGTLPFSSFKEGE
+184 
-198 TITVLDYKG
+198 
-207 VRRKAIVHLFEKQPF
+207 
-222 NIVTL
+222 
-227 VARGKNRKVEIE
+227 
-239 CTADH
+239 
-244 RWMLEDG
+244 
-251 SITTS
+251 
-256 LKVGDRIKR
+256 
-265 FERHRNTITNEEQA
+265 
-279 KYWCF
+279 
-284 GFIVGDGCDHYN
+284 
-296 LSHVRLCGYKNQYLE
+296 
-311 NFKKAGCFYNL
+311 
-322 TPDFGKDACPV
+322 
-333 TSHFRKQDFLNSKGW
+333 
-348 KFLNAEQKAFL
+348 
-359 FEGLMAADHWGE
+359 
-371 NSITT
+371 
-376 SDERELNL
+376 
-384 IKECA
+384 
-389 PIAGYVISSIKEVTR
+389 
-404 NTNYKENALQYEIRF
+404 
-419 ISTMKENYG
+419 
-428 YVVKCIK
+428 
-435 PKYKDNRP
+435 
-443 QQTYCVEEPETH
+443 
-455 TFTLE
+455 
-460 KGVVT
+460 
-465 GNCDVFNIEDML
+465 DVFNIEDML

-498 NLAAQVNLIISGSQ
+498 NLAAQINLIISGSQ

-531 VDCKIELLTILSVLP
+531 VDCKIELLSILSVLP
-546 KWLALILKPW
+546 KWFAFILKPW

-566 RDVHV
+566 RDIHV

-598 LREAMGEREQKD
+598 LREAMGEQEQKD

-690 IPAMGCRSFLAPVW
+690 IPCMGCRSFLAPIW
-704 EERRYPRNTMFYWQ
+704 EERRYPRSTKFYWQ

-745 LPHSDA
+745 LPHFDA

-763 GWLKETTDEEVVILQ
+763 GWLKETTDEEVVVLQ

-858 ARLNEDDTIGDWVV
+858 ARLNEEDTIGDWVM

-899 NTSSKGQKTSSKILQ
+899 NTSVKGQKTSSKILQ

-963 YVVNS
+963 YIVNS

-980 LKLKIEGQYLALS
+980 LKLNIEGQYLALS

-1002 TPDMQKNPEAIISV
+1002 TPDMQRNPEAIISV

-1109 RYVGNMKPTPKS
+1109 RYVGNMKPIPKS

>member
-174 CFSGNTKVVT
+174 C
-184 EYGTLPFSSFKEGE
+184 
-198 TITVLDYKG
+198 
-207 VRRKAIVHLFEKQPF
+207 
-222 NIVTL
+222 
-227 VARGKNRKVEIE
+227 
-239 CTADH
+239 
-244 RWMLEDG
+244 
-251 SITTS
+251 
-256 LKVGDRIKR
+256 
-265 FERHRNTITNEEQA
+265 
-279 KYWCF
+279 
-284 GFIVGDGCDHYN
+284 
-296 LSHVRLCGYKNQYLE
+296 
-311 NFKKAGCFYNL
+311 
-322 TPDFGKDACPV
+322 
-333 TSHFRKQDFLNSKGW
+333 
-348 KFLNAEQKAFL
+348 
-359 FEGLMAADHWGE
+359 
-371 NSITT
+371 
-376 SDERELNL
+376 
-384 IKECA
+384 
-389 PIAGYVISSIKEVTR
+389 
-404 NTNYKENALQYEIRF
+404 
-419 ISTMKENYG
+419 
-428 YVVKCIK
+428 
-435 PKYKDNRP
+435 
-443 QQTYCVEEPETH
+443 
-455 TFTLE
+455 
-460 KGVVT
+460 
-465 GNCDVFNIEDML
+465 DVFNIEDML

-498 NLAAQVNLIISGSQ
+498 NLAAQINLIISGSQ

-546 KWLALILKPW
+546 KWFAFILKPW

-566 RDVHV
+566 RDIHV

-598 LREAMGEREQKD
+598 LREAMGEQEQKD

-690 IPAMGCRSFLAPVW
+690 IPCMGCRSFLAPIW
-704 EERRYPRNTMFYWQ
+704 EERRYPRNTKFYWQ

-745 LPHSDA
+745 LPHSDV

-858 ARLNEDDTIGDWVV
+858 ARLNEEDTIGDWVM

-899 NTSSKGQKTSSKILQ
+899 NTSAKGQKTSSKILQ

-1002 TPDMQKNPEAIISV
+1002 TPDMQKNPEAIVVV

-1042 GELKMIKTENGDFR
+1042 GELEMVKTENGDFR

-1109 RYVGNMKPTPKS
+1109 RYVGNMKPIPKS

>member
-174 CFSGNTKVVT
+174 C
-184 EYGTLPFSSFKEGE
+184 
-198 TITVLDYKG
+198 
-207 VRRKAIVHLFEKQPF
+207 
-222 NIVTL
+222 
-227 VARGKNRKVEIE
+227 
-239 CTADH
+239 
-244 RWMLEDG
+244 
-251 SITTS
+251 
-256 LKVGDRIKR
+256 
-265 FERHRNTITNEEQA
+265 
-279 KYWCF
+279 
-284 GFIVGDGCDHYN
+284 
-296 LSHVRLCGYKNQYLE
+296 
-311 NFKKAGCFYNL
+311 
-322 TPDFGKDACPV
+322 
-333 TSHFRKQDFLNSKGW
+333 
-348 KFLNAEQKAFL
+348 
-359 FEGLMAADHWGE
+359 
-371 NSITT
+371 
-376 SDERELNL
+376 
-384 IKECA
+384 
-389 PIAGYVISSIKEVTR
+389 
-404 NTNYKENALQYEIRF
+404 
-419 ISTMKENYG
+419 
-428 YVVKCIK
+428 
-435 PKYKDNRP
+435 
-443 QQTYCVEEPETH
+443 
-455 TFTLE
+455 
-460 KGVVT
+460 
-465 GNCDVFNIEDML
+465 DVFNIEDML

-498 NLAAQVNLIISGSQ
+498 NLAAQINLIISGSQ

-566 RDVHV
+566 RDIHV

-745 LPHSDA
+745 LPHFDA

-763 GWLKETTDEEVVILQ
+763 GWLKEMTDEEVVVLQ

-858 ARLNEDDTIGDWVV
+858 ARLDEEDTIGDWVM

-899 NTSSKGQKTSSKILQ
+899 NTSVKGQKTSSKILQ

>member
-174 CFSGNTKVVT
+174 C
-184 EYGTLPFSSFKEGE
+184 
-198 TITVLDYKG
+198 
-207 VRRKAIVHLFEKQPF
+207 
-222 NIVTL
+222 
-227 VARGKNRKVEIE
+227 
-239 CTADH
+239 
-244 RWMLEDG
+244 
-251 SITTS
+251 
-256 LKVGDRIKR
+256 
-265 FERHRNTITNEEQA
+265 
-279 KYWCF
+279 
-284 GFIVGDGCDHYN
+284 
-296 LSHVRLCGYKNQYLE
+296 
-311 NFKKAGCFYNL
+311 
-322 TPDFGKDACPV
+322 
-333 TSHFRKQDFLNSKGW
+333 
-348 KFLNAEQKAFL
+348 
-359 FEGLMAADHWGE
+359 
-371 NSITT
+371 
-376 SDERELNL
+376 
-384 IKECA
+384 
-389 PIAGYVISSIKEVTR
+389 
-404 NTNYKENALQYEIRF
+404 
-419 ISTMKENYG
+419 
-428 YVVKCIK
+428 
-435 PKYKDNRP
+435 
-443 QQTYCVEEPETH
+443 
-455 TFTLE
+455 
-460 KGVVT
+460 
-465 GNCDVFNIEDML
+465 DVFNIEDML

-498 NLAAQVNLIISGSQ
+498 NLAAQINLIISGSQ

-531 VDCKIELLTILSVLP
+531 VDCKIELLSILSVLP
-546 KWLALILKPW
+546 KWFAFILKPW

-566 RDVHV
+566 RDIHV

-690 IPAMGCRSFLAPVW
+690 IPCMGCRSFLAPIW
-704 EERRYPRNTMFYWQ
+704 EERRYPRSTKFYWQ

-745 LPHSDA
+745 LPHFDA

-763 GWLKETTDEEVVILQ
+763 GWLKETTDEEVVVLQ

-858 ARLNEDDTIGDWVV
+858 ARLDEEDTIGDWVM

-899 NTSSKGQKTSSKILQ
+899 NTSVKGQKTSSKILQ

-963 YVVNS
+963 YIVNS

-980 LKLKIEGQYLALS
+980 LKLNIEGQYLALS

-1002 TPDMQKNPEAIISV
+1002 TPDMQRNPEAIISV

-1109 RYVGNMKPTPKS
+1109 RYVGNMKPIPKS

>member
-174 CFSGNTKVVT
+174 C
-184 EYGTLPFSSFKEGE
+184 
-198 TITVLDYKG
+198 
-207 VRRKAIVHLFEKQPF
+207 
-222 NIVTL
+222 
-227 VARGKNRKVEIE
+227 
-239 CTADH
+239 
-244 RWMLEDG
+244 
-251 SITTS
+251 
-256 LKVGDRIKR
+256 
-265 FERHRNTITNEEQA
+265 
-279 KYWCF
+279 
-284 GFIVGDGCDHYN
+284 
-296 LSHVRLCGYKNQYLE
+296 
-311 NFKKAGCFYNL
+311 
-322 TPDFGKDACPV
+322 
-333 TSHFRKQDFLNSKGW
+333 
-348 KFLNAEQKAFL
+348 
-359 FEGLMAADHWGE
+359 
-371 NSITT
+371 
-376 SDERELNL
+376 
-384 IKECA
+384 
-389 PIAGYVISSIKEVTR
+389 
-404 NTNYKENALQYEIRF
+404 
-419 ISTMKENYG
+419 
-428 YVVKCIK
+428 
-435 PKYKDNRP
+435 
-443 QQTYCVEEPETH
+443 
-455 TFTLE
+455 
-460 KGVVT
+460 
-465 GNCDVFNIEDML
+465 DVFNIEDML

-498 NLAAQVNLIISGSQ
+498 NLAAQINLIISGSQ

-546 KWLALILKPW
+546 KWLAFILKPW

-566 RDVHV
+566 RDIHV

-690 IPAMGCRSFLAPVW
+690 IPCMGCRSFVSAIW
-704 EERRYPRNTMFYWQ
+704 EERRYPRSTKFYWQ

-745 LPHSDA
+745 LPHFDA

-763 GWLKETTDEEVVILQ
+763 GWLKETTDEEVVVLQ

-858 ARLNEDDTIGDWVV
+858 ARLDEEDTIGDWVM

-899 NTSSKGQKTSSKILQ
+899 NTSAKGQKTSSKILQ

-963 YVVNS
+963 YIVNS

-980 LKLKIEGQYLALS
+980 LKLNIEGQYLALS

-1002 TPDMQKNPEAIISV
+1002 TPDMQRNPEAIISV

-1109 RYVGNMKPTPKS
+1109 RYVGNMKPIPKS

>member
-174 CFSGNTKVVT
+174 C
-184 EYGTLPFSSFKEGE
+184 
-198 TITVLDYKG
+198 
-207 VRRKAIVHLFEKQPF
+207 
-222 NIVTL
+222 
-227 VARGKNRKVEIE
+227 
-239 CTADH
+239 
-244 RWMLEDG
+244 
-251 SITTS
+251 
-256 LKVGDRIKR
+256 
-265 FERHRNTITNEEQA
+265 
-279 KYWCF
+279 
-284 GFIVGDGCDHYN
+284 
-296 LSHVRLCGYKNQYLE
+296 
-311 NFKKAGCFYNL
+311 
-322 TPDFGKDACPV
+322 
-333 TSHFRKQDFLNSKGW
+333 
-348 KFLNAEQKAFL
+348 
-359 FEGLMAADHWGE
+359 
-371 NSITT
+371 
-376 SDERELNL
+376 
-384 IKECA
+384 
-389 PIAGYVISSIKEVTR
+389 
-404 NTNYKENALQYEIRF
+404 
-419 ISTMKENYG
+419 
-428 YVVKCIK
+428 
-435 PKYKDNRP
+435 
-443 QQTYCVEEPETH
+443 
-455 TFTLE
+455 
-460 KGVVT
+460 
-465 GNCDVFNIEDML
+465 DVFNIEDML

-498 NLAAQVNLIISGSQ
+498 NLAAQINLIISGSQ

-531 VDCKIELLTILSVLP
+531 VDCKIELLSILSVLP
-546 KWLALILKPW
+546 KWFAFILKPW

-566 RDVHV
+566 RDIHV

-598 LREAMGEREQKD
+598 LREAMGEQEQKD

-690 IPAMGCRSFLAPVW
+690 IPCMGCRSFLAPIW
-704 EERRYPRNTMFYWQ
+704 EERRYSRNTKFYWQ

-778 PIVYGRFNMGVVTIN
+778 PIVYGRFNMGVVTVN

-858 ARLNEDDTIGDWVV
+858 ARLNEEDTIGDWVM

-899 NTSSKGQKTSSKILQ
+899 NTSAKGQKTSSKILQ

-1002 TPDMQKNPEAIISV
+1002 TPDMQKNPEAIVVV
-1016 IQYMHEHIMYA
+1016 IQYIHEHIMYA

-1104 SESNI
+1104 SECNI
-1109 RYVGNMKPTPKS
+1109 RYVGNMKPIPKS

>member
-174 CFSGNTKVVT
+174 C
-184 EYGTLPFSSFKEGE
+184 
-198 TITVLDYKG
+198 
-207 VRRKAIVHLFEKQPF
+207 
-222 NIVTL
+222 
-227 VARGKNRKVEIE
+227 
-239 CTADH
+239 
-244 RWMLEDG
+244 
-251 SITTS
+251 
-256 LKVGDRIKR
+256 
-265 FERHRNTITNEEQA
+265 
-279 KYWCF
+279 
-284 GFIVGDGCDHYN
+284 
-296 LSHVRLCGYKNQYLE
+296 
-311 NFKKAGCFYNL
+311 
-322 TPDFGKDACPV
+322 
-333 TSHFRKQDFLNSKGW
+333 
-348 KFLNAEQKAFL
+348 
-359 FEGLMAADHWGE
+359 
-371 NSITT
+371 
-376 SDERELNL
+376 
-384 IKECA
+384 
-389 PIAGYVISSIKEVTR
+389 
-404 NTNYKENALQYEIRF
+404 
-419 ISTMKENYG
+419 
-428 YVVKCIK
+428 
-435 PKYKDNRP
+435 
-443 QQTYCVEEPETH
+443 
-455 TFTLE
+455 
-460 KGVVT
+460 
-465 GNCDVFNIEDML
+465 DVFNIEDML

-498 NLAAQVNLIISGSQ
+498 NLAAQINLIISGSQ

-598 LREAMGEREQKD
+598 LREAMGELEQKD

-704 EERRYPRNTMFYWQ
+704 EERRYPRSTKFYWQ

-745 LPHSDA
+745 LPHFDA

-763 GWLKETTDEEVVILQ
+763 GWLKEMTDEEVVVLQ

-858 ARLNEDDTIGDWVV
+858 ARLNEEDTIGDWVM

-899 NTSSKGQKTSSKILQ
+899 NTSVKGQKTSSKILQ

-963 YVVNS
+963 YIVNS

-980 LKLKIEGQYLALS
+980 LKLNIEGQYLALS

-1016 IQYMHEHIMYA
+1016 IQYMHDHIMYA

>member
-174 CFSGNTKVVT
+174 C
-184 EYGTLPFSSFKEGE
+184 
-198 TITVLDYKG
+198 
-207 VRRKAIVHLFEKQPF
+207 
-222 NIVTL
+222 
-227 VARGKNRKVEIE
+227 
-239 CTADH
+239 
-244 RWMLEDG
+244 
-251 SITTS
+251 
-256 LKVGDRIKR
+256 
-265 FERHRNTITNEEQA
+265 
-279 KYWCF
+279 
-284 GFIVGDGCDHYN
+284 
-296 LSHVRLCGYKNQYLE
+296 
-311 NFKKAGCFYNL
+311 
-322 TPDFGKDACPV
+322 
-333 TSHFRKQDFLNSKGW
+333 
-348 KFLNAEQKAFL
+348 
-359 FEGLMAADHWGE
+359 
-371 NSITT
+371 
-376 SDERELNL
+376 
-384 IKECA
+384 
-389 PIAGYVISSIKEVTR
+389 
-404 NTNYKENALQYEIRF
+404 
-419 ISTMKENYG
+419 
-428 YVVKCIK
+428 
-435 PKYKDNRP
+435 
-443 QQTYCVEEPETH
+443 
-455 TFTLE
+455 
-460 KGVVT
+460 
-465 GNCDVFNIEDML
+465 DVFNIEDML

-498 NLAAQVNLIISGSQ
+498 NLAAQINLIISGSQ

-566 RDVHV
+566 RDIHV

-690 IPAMGCRSFLAPVW
+690 IPCMGCRSFLAPIW
-704 EERRYPRNTMFYWQ
+704 EERRYPRNTKFYWQ

-858 ARLNEDDTIGDWVV
+858 ARLNEEDTIGDWVM

-899 NTSSKGQKTSSKILQ
+899 NTSAKGQKTSSRILQ

-1002 TPDMQKNPEAIISV
+1002 TPDMQKNPEAIVVV
-1016 IQYMHEHIMYA
+1016 IQYIHEHIMYA

-1104 SESNI
+1104 SECNI
-1109 RYVGNMKPTPKS
+1109 RYVGNVKPIPKS

>member
-174 CFSGNTKVVT
+174 C
-184 EYGTLPFSSFKEGE
+184 
-198 TITVLDYKG
+198 
-207 VRRKAIVHLFEKQPF
+207 
-222 NIVTL
+222 
-227 VARGKNRKVEIE
+227 
-239 CTADH
+239 
-244 RWMLEDG
+244 
-251 SITTS
+251 
-256 LKVGDRIKR
+256 
-265 FERHRNTITNEEQA
+265 
-279 KYWCF
+279 
-284 GFIVGDGCDHYN
+284 
-296 LSHVRLCGYKNQYLE
+296 
-311 NFKKAGCFYNL
+311 
-322 TPDFGKDACPV
+322 
-333 TSHFRKQDFLNSKGW
+333 
-348 KFLNAEQKAFL
+348 
-359 FEGLMAADHWGE
+359 
-371 NSITT
+371 
-376 SDERELNL
+376 
-384 IKECA
+384 
-389 PIAGYVISSIKEVTR
+389 
-404 NTNYKENALQYEIRF
+404 
-419 ISTMKENYG
+419 
-428 YVVKCIK
+428 
-435 PKYKDNRP
+435 
-443 QQTYCVEEPETH
+443 
-455 TFTLE
+455 
-460 KGVVT
+460 
-465 GNCDVFNIEDML
+465 DVFNIEDML

-498 NLAAQVNLIISGSQ
+498 NLAAQINLIISGSQ

-531 VDCKIELLTILSVLP
+531 VDCKIELLSILSVLP
-546 KWLALILKPW
+546 KWFAFILKPW

-690 IPAMGCRSFLAPVW
+690 IPCMGCRSFLAPIW
-704 EERRYPRNTMFYWQ
+704 EERRYSRNTKFYWQ

-858 ARLNEDDTIGDWVV
+858 ARLNEEDTIGDWVM

-899 NTSSKGQKTSSKILQ
+899 NTSAKGQKTSSKILQ

-1002 TPDMQKNPEAIISV
+1002 TPDMQKNPEAIVVV
-1016 IQYMHEHIMYA
+1016 IQYIHEHIMYA

-1104 SESNI
+1104 SECNI
-1109 RYVGNMKPTPKS
+1109 RYVGNMKPIPKS

>member
-174 CFSGNTKVVT
+174 C
-184 EYGTLPFSSFKEGE
+184 
-198 TITVLDYKG
+198 
-207 VRRKAIVHLFEKQPF
+207 
-222 NIVTL
+222 
-227 VARGKNRKVEIE
+227 
-239 CTADH
+239 
-244 RWMLEDG
+244 
-251 SITTS
+251 
-256 LKVGDRIKR
+256 
-265 FERHRNTITNEEQA
+265 
-279 KYWCF
+279 
-284 GFIVGDGCDHYN
+284 
-296 LSHVRLCGYKNQYLE
+296 
-311 NFKKAGCFYNL
+311 
-322 TPDFGKDACPV
+322 
-333 TSHFRKQDFLNSKGW
+333 
-348 KFLNAEQKAFL
+348 
-359 FEGLMAADHWGE
+359 
-371 NSITT
+371 
-376 SDERELNL
+376 
-384 IKECA
+384 
-389 PIAGYVISSIKEVTR
+389 
-404 NTNYKENALQYEIRF
+404 
-419 ISTMKENYG
+419 
-428 YVVKCIK
+428 
-435 PKYKDNRP
+435 
-443 QQTYCVEEPETH
+443 
-455 TFTLE
+455 
-460 KGVVT
+460 
-465 GNCDVFNIEDML
+465 DVFNIEDML

-498 NLAAQVNLIISGSQ
+498 NLAAQINLIISGSQ
-512 YGGQTFSWAP
+512 YGGQSFSWAP

-546 KWLALILKPW
+546 KWIAFILKPW

-566 RDVHV
+566 RDIHV

-598 LREAMGEREQKD
+598 LREAMGEQEQKD

-690 IPAMGCRSFLAPVW
+690 IPCMGCRSFLAPIW
-704 EERRYPRNTMFYWQ
+704 EERRYPRSTKFYWQ

-745 LPHSDA
+745 LPHFDA

-763 GWLKETTDEEVVILQ
+763 GWLKEMTDEEVVVLQ

-858 ARLNEDDTIGDWVV
+858 ARLDEEDTIGDWVM

-899 NTSSKGQKTSSKILQ
+899 NTSVKGQKTSSKILQ

-1002 TPDMQKNPEAIISV
+1002 TPDMQRNPEAIISV

-1042 GELKMIKTENGDFR
+1042 GELEMVKTENGDFR

-1109 RYVGNMKPTPKS
+1109 RYVGNMKPIPKS

>member
-174 CFSGNTKVVT
+174 C
-184 EYGTLPFSSFKEGE
+184 
-198 TITVLDYKG
+198 
-207 VRRKAIVHLFEKQPF
+207 
-222 NIVTL
+222 
-227 VARGKNRKVEIE
+227 
-239 CTADH
+239 
-244 RWMLEDG
+244 
-251 SITTS
+251 
-256 LKVGDRIKR
+256 
-265 FERHRNTITNEEQA
+265 
-279 KYWCF
+279 
-284 GFIVGDGCDHYN
+284 
-296 LSHVRLCGYKNQYLE
+296 
-311 NFKKAGCFYNL
+311 
-322 TPDFGKDACPV
+322 
-333 TSHFRKQDFLNSKGW
+333 
-348 KFLNAEQKAFL
+348 
-359 FEGLMAADHWGE
+359 
-371 NSITT
+371 
-376 SDERELNL
+376 
-384 IKECA
+384 
-389 PIAGYVISSIKEVTR
+389 
-404 NTNYKENALQYEIRF
+404 
-419 ISTMKENYG
+419 
-428 YVVKCIK
+428 
-435 PKYKDNRP
+435 
-443 QQTYCVEEPETH
+443 
-455 TFTLE
+455 
-460 KGVVT
+460 
-465 GNCDVFNIEDML
+465 DVFNIEDML

-498 NLAAQVNLIISGSQ
+498 NLAAQINLIISGSQ

-531 VDCKIELLTILSVLP
+531 VDCKIELLSILSVLP
-546 KWLALILKPW
+546 KWFAFILKPW

-566 RDVHV
+566 RDIHV

-598 LREAMGEREQKD
+598 LREAMGEQEQKD

-644 TCDGLNVKKG
+644 TCAGLNVKKG

-690 IPAMGCRSFLAPVW
+690 IPCMGCRSFLAPIW
-704 EERRYPRNTMFYWQ
+704 EERRYPRSTKFYWQ

-745 LPHSDA
+745 LPHFDA

-763 GWLKETTDEEVVILQ
+763 GWLKEMTDEEVVVLQ

-858 ARLNEDDTIGDWVV
+858 ARLDEEDTIGDWVM

-899 NTSSKGQKTSSKILQ
+899 NTSVKGQKTSSKILQ

-963 YVVNS
+963 YIVNS

-980 LKLKIEGQYLALS
+980 LKLNIEGQYLALS

-1002 TPDMQKNPEAIISV
+1002 TPDMQRNPEAIISV

-1109 RYVGNMKPTPKS
+1109 RYVGNMKPIPKS

>member
-174 CFSGNTKVVT
+174 C
-184 EYGTLPFSSFKEGE
+184 
-198 TITVLDYKG
+198 
-207 VRRKAIVHLFEKQPF
+207 
-222 NIVTL
+222 
-227 VARGKNRKVEIE
+227 
-239 CTADH
+239 
-244 RWMLEDG
+244 
-251 SITTS
+251 
-256 LKVGDRIKR
+256 
-265 FERHRNTITNEEQA
+265 
-279 KYWCF
+279 
-284 GFIVGDGCDHYN
+284 
-296 LSHVRLCGYKNQYLE
+296 
-311 NFKKAGCFYNL
+311 
-322 TPDFGKDACPV
+322 
-333 TSHFRKQDFLNSKGW
+333 
-348 KFLNAEQKAFL
+348 
-359 FEGLMAADHWGE
+359 
-371 NSITT
+371 
-376 SDERELNL
+376 
-384 IKECA
+384 
-389 PIAGYVISSIKEVTR
+389 
-404 NTNYKENALQYEIRF
+404 
-419 ISTMKENYG
+419 
-428 YVVKCIK
+428 
-435 PKYKDNRP
+435 
-443 QQTYCVEEPETH
+443 
-455 TFTLE
+455 
-460 KGVVT
+460 
-465 GNCDVFNIEDML
+465 DVFNIEDML

-498 NLAAQVNLIISGSQ
+498 NLAAQINLIISGSQ

-740 IEYSV
+740 IEYGY
-745 LPHSDA
+745 LPSFDA

-899 NTSSKGQKTSSKILQ
+899 NTSVKGQKTSSKILQ

-1016 IQYMHEHIMYA
+1016 IQYMHDHIMYA

-1104 SESNI
+1104 SENNI
-1109 RYVGNMKPTPKS
+1109 RYVGNMKPIPKS

>member
-174 CFSGNTKVVT
+174 C
-184 EYGTLPFSSFKEGE
+184 
-198 TITVLDYKG
+198 
-207 VRRKAIVHLFEKQPF
+207 
-222 NIVTL
+222 
-227 VARGKNRKVEIE
+227 
-239 CTADH
+239 
-244 RWMLEDG
+244 
-251 SITTS
+251 
-256 LKVGDRIKR
+256 
-265 FERHRNTITNEEQA
+265 
-279 KYWCF
+279 
-284 GFIVGDGCDHYN
+284 
-296 LSHVRLCGYKNQYLE
+296 
-311 NFKKAGCFYNL
+311 
-322 TPDFGKDACPV
+322 
-333 TSHFRKQDFLNSKGW
+333 
-348 KFLNAEQKAFL
+348 
-359 FEGLMAADHWGE
+359 
-371 NSITT
+371 
-376 SDERELNL
+376 
-384 IKECA
+384 
-389 PIAGYVISSIKEVTR
+389 
-404 NTNYKENALQYEIRF
+404 
-419 ISTMKENYG
+419 
-428 YVVKCIK
+428 
-435 PKYKDNRP
+435 
-443 QQTYCVEEPETH
+443 
-455 TFTLE
+455 
-460 KGVVT
+460 
-465 GNCDVFNIEDML
+465 DVFNIEDML

-498 NLAAQVNLIISGSQ
+498 NLAAQINLIISGSQ

-531 VDCKIELLTILSVLP
+531 VDCKIELLSILSVLP
-546 KWLALILKPW
+546 KWLAFILKPW

-566 RDVHV
+566 RDIHV

-598 LREAMGEREQKD
+598 LREAMGEQEQKD

-690 IPAMGCRSFLAPVW
+690 IPCMGCRSFLAPIW
-704 EERRYPRNTMFYWQ
+704 EERRYPRNTKFYWQ

-745 LPHSDA
+745 LPHFDA
-751 NCEIAINFRGNT
+751 NCDIAINFRGNT
-763 GWLKETTDEEVVILQ
+763 GWLKETTDEEVVVLQ
-778 PIVYGRFNMGVVTIN
+778 PIVYGRFNMGVVTVN

-858 ARLNEDDTIGDWVV
+858 ARLDEEDTIGDWVM

-899 NTSSKGQKTSSKILQ
+899 NTSVKGQKTSSKILQ
-914 YLNKKCEEWKE
+914 YLNNKCEEWKE

-1002 TPDMQKNPEAIISV
+1002 TPDMQKNPEAIIVV
-1016 IQYMHEHIMYA
+1016 IQYIHEHIMYA

-1104 SESNI
+1104 SECNI
-1109 RYVGNMKPTPKS
+1109 RYVGNMKPIPKS

>member
-167 PVMPLHN
+167 PVMPLH
-174 CFSGNTKVVT
+174 
-184 EYGTLPFSSFKEGE
+184 
-198 TITVLDYKG
+198 
-207 VRRKAIVHLFEKQPF
+207 
-222 NIVTL
+222 
-227 VARGKNRKVEIE
+227 
-239 CTADH
+239 
-244 RWMLEDG
+244 
-251 SITTS
+251 
-256 LKVGDRIKR
+256 
-265 FERHRNTITNEEQA
+265 
-279 KYWCF
+279 
-284 GFIVGDGCDHYN
+284 
-296 LSHVRLCGYKNQYLE
+296 
-311 NFKKAGCFYNL
+311 
-322 TPDFGKDACPV
+322 
-333 TSHFRKQDFLNSKGW
+333 
-348 KFLNAEQKAFL
+348 
-359 FEGLMAADHWGE
+359 
-371 NSITT
+371 
-376 SDERELNL
+376 
-384 IKECA
+384 
-389 PIAGYVISSIKEVTR
+389 
-404 NTNYKENALQYEIRF
+404 
-419 ISTMKENYG
+419 
-428 YVVKCIK
+428 
-435 PKYKDNRP
+435 
-443 QQTYCVEEPETH
+443 
-455 TFTLE
+455 
-460 KGVVT
+460 
-465 GNCDVFNIEDML
+465 NCDVFNIEDML

-740 IEYSV
+740 IEYGY
-745 LPHSDA
+745 LPSFDA

-778 PIVYGRFNMGVVTIN
+778 PIVYGRFNMGVVTVN

-800 AVKSVKDNNM
+800 AVKSVKDSNM
-810 DSKYLKD
+810 DPKYLFD

-858 ARLNEDDTIGDWVV
+858 ARLNEEDTIGDWVM

-899 NTSSKGQKTSSKILQ
+899 NTSAKGQKTSSKILQ

-1016 IQYMHEHIMYA
+1016 IQYMHDHIMYA

-1104 SESNI
+1104 NESNI
-1109 RYVGNMKPTPKS
+1109 RYVGNMKPITKS

>member
-174 CFSGNTKVVT
+174 C
-184 EYGTLPFSSFKEGE
+184 
-198 TITVLDYKG
+198 
-207 VRRKAIVHLFEKQPF
+207 
-222 NIVTL
+222 
-227 VARGKNRKVEIE
+227 
-239 CTADH
+239 
-244 RWMLEDG
+244 
-251 SITTS
+251 
-256 LKVGDRIKR
+256 
-265 FERHRNTITNEEQA
+265 
-279 KYWCF
+279 
-284 GFIVGDGCDHYN
+284 
-296 LSHVRLCGYKNQYLE
+296 
-311 NFKKAGCFYNL
+311 
-322 TPDFGKDACPV
+322 
-333 TSHFRKQDFLNSKGW
+333 
-348 KFLNAEQKAFL
+348 
-359 FEGLMAADHWGE
+359 
-371 NSITT
+371 
-376 SDERELNL
+376 
-384 IKECA
+384 
-389 PIAGYVISSIKEVTR
+389 
-404 NTNYKENALQYEIRF
+404 
-419 ISTMKENYG
+419 
-428 YVVKCIK
+428 
-435 PKYKDNRP
+435 
-443 QQTYCVEEPETH
+443 
-455 TFTLE
+455 
-460 KGVVT
+460 
-465 GNCDVFNIEDML
+465 DVFNIEDML

-498 NLAAQVNLIISGSQ
+498 NLAAQINLIISGSQ
-512 YGGQTFSWAP
+512 YGGQSFSWAP

-531 VDCKIELLTILSVLP
+531 VDCKIELLSILSVLP
-546 KWLALILKPW
+546 KWFAFILKPW

-566 RDVHV
+566 RDIHV

-598 LREAMGEREQKD
+598 LREAMGEQEQKD

-622 TKGVLDKLGKPM
+622 TKGVLDRLGKPM

-690 IPAMGCRSFLAPVW
+690 IPCMGCRSFLAPIW
-704 EERRYPRNTMFYWQ
+704 EERRYPRSTKFYWQ

-745 LPHSDA
+745 LPHFDA

-763 GWLKETTDEEVVILQ
+763 GWLKEMTDEEVVVLQ

-858 ARLNEDDTIGDWVV
+858 ARLDEEDTIGDWVM

-899 NTSSKGQKTSSKILQ
+899 NTSVKGQKTSSKILQ

-963 YVVNS
+963 YIVNS

-980 LKLKIEGQYLALS
+980 LKLNIEGQYLALS

-1002 TPDMQKNPEAIISV
+1002 TPDMQRNPEAIISV

-1109 RYVGNMKPTPKS
+1109 RYVGNMKPIPKS

>member
-174 CFSGNTKVVT
+174 C
-184 EYGTLPFSSFKEGE
+184 
-198 TITVLDYKG
+198 
-207 VRRKAIVHLFEKQPF
+207 
-222 NIVTL
+222 
-227 VARGKNRKVEIE
+227 
-239 CTADH
+239 
-244 RWMLEDG
+244 
-251 SITTS
+251 
-256 LKVGDRIKR
+256 
-265 FERHRNTITNEEQA
+265 
-279 KYWCF
+279 
-284 GFIVGDGCDHYN
+284 
-296 LSHVRLCGYKNQYLE
+296 
-311 NFKKAGCFYNL
+311 
-322 TPDFGKDACPV
+322 
-333 TSHFRKQDFLNSKGW
+333 
-348 KFLNAEQKAFL
+348 
-359 FEGLMAADHWGE
+359 
-371 NSITT
+371 
-376 SDERELNL
+376 
-384 IKECA
+384 
-389 PIAGYVISSIKEVTR
+389 
-404 NTNYKENALQYEIRF
+404 
-419 ISTMKENYG
+419 
-428 YVVKCIK
+428 
-435 PKYKDNRP
+435 
-443 QQTYCVEEPETH
+443 
-455 TFTLE
+455 
-460 KGVVT
+460 
-465 GNCDVFNIEDML
+465 DVFNIEDML

-498 NLAAQVNLIISGSQ
+498 NLAAQINLIISGSQ

-522 LAKYVESTR
+522 LAKYVENTR

-546 KWLALILKPW
+546 KWFAFILKPW

-598 LREAMGEREQKD
+598 LREAMGEQEQKD

-690 IPAMGCRSFLAPVW
+690 IPCMGCRSFLAPIW
-704 EERRYPRNTMFYWQ
+704 EERRYPRNTKFYWQ

-778 PIVYGRFNMGVVTIN
+778 PIVYGRFNMGVVTVN

-858 ARLNEDDTIGDWVV
+858 ARLNEDDTIGDWVM

-899 NTSSKGQKTSSKILQ
+899 NTSAKGQKTSSKILQ

-1002 TPDMQKNPEAIISV
+1002 TPDMQKNPEAIVVV
-1016 IQYMHEHIMYA
+1016 IQYIHEHIMYA

-1104 SESNI
+1104 SECNI
-1109 RYVGNMKPTPKS
+1109 RYVGNMKPIPKS